1 MTGNF
6 DPGYIEPLTER
17 ESEVLQM
24 LADGASNKDIA
35 TALVIEVSTVKS
47 HNNQI
52 YSKLQVKNR
61 QQAVLRAQALGLLA
75 IDVATPSHHAHNL
88 PADIMPF
95 IGRRQEIDDILQ
107 LFSDDTIRFIT
118 ILGPGGMGKT
128 RLAIE
133 IGHRLLGHFLDGVYF
148 VPLAS
153 VNSVDKLITSIADV
167 IGLTFHGDV
176 PPKQQLLKALQNQQ
190 LLLIIDNFEH
200 LLAYRE
206 LLKDVLNVAPKVE
219 LLVTS
224 REKLGLLGE
233 MAYALDGLSLRT
245 DSDKGDSE
253 KRKDMDDAA
262 QLFIEAARRTTSS
275 VDPSDMSFVTR
286 ICQLLGGMP
295 LAILLAAGWLDS
307 LTLAQI
313 EKEIQGGLS
322 ILDAPQSLLTQR
334 HENIETVFDYSWQRL
349 TAIEQDVFM
358 RLSVF
363 QDGFTV
369 DAAKAVANASIH
381 NLQRLVH
388 KSFIQHQSS
397 GRFSIHELMR
407 QYGHDKL
414 SATGDL
420 DAACEQHALYFADFI
435 APLSKAAYQA
445 EVRDLVAAAHDDF
458 ENLRATWLFQ
468 AKHKNISEMRRL
480 LDGLWRYIDIY
491 SRSQEGIELLEP
503 VLEALPYDNE
513 NQRLFRGQLLARL
526 AWFYSDTGQ
535 HQKALALDEQA
546 LAIVESLESTDDILF
561 VYQGLF
567 WVLRF
572 LNRYADSNMYAKKG
586 FELIETQPES
596 RWWLAFQLNMVG
608 VDLSR
613 NHYDDALRRL
623 ELLPETTL
631 GAAISVSILFRRGDY
646 AQAEELLLD
655 SLSRHSYH
663 RIGQLNAYRKL
674 ADIAR
679 QLGDNERAWRY
690 VYQGLQYG
698 DDRSYAWGTIDL
710 LIAAMDLLINEEVYT
725 TATELL
731 AFILNHPSSTGE
743 ARDEASVHKSLL
755 QDKLVADEFEAA
767 WLRGKQFDLADMIT
781 IITEQ

>member
-1 MTGNF
+1 MTGDF

-61 QQAVLRAQALGLLA
+61 QQAVLRARTLGLLA
-75 IDVATPSHHAHNL
+75 TDAATPPYHAHNL

-95 IGRRQEIDDILQ
+95 IGRRQEIDDILR

-153 VNSVDKLITSIADV
+153 VNSVEKLITSIGDA
-167 IGLTFHGDV
+167 IGLRFHGDIH
-176 PPKQQLLKALQNQQ
+176 PKQQLLNALQKQQ
-190 LLLIIDNFEH
+190 VLLIIDNFEH
-200 LLAYRE
+200 LLACRE
-206 LLKDVLNVAPKVE
+206 LLKDVLNGAPKVE

-233 MAYALDGLSLRT
+233 TAYVLDGLSLRT
-245 DSDKGDSE
+245 DSDKDT
-253 KRKDMDDAA
+253 DMDDAA
-262 QLFIEAARRTTSS
+262 QLFIEVARRTSS
-275 VDPSDMSFVTR
+275 PVDPSDMLLVTR

-307 LTLAQI
+307 LTFAQI
-313 EKEIQGGLS
+313 EQEIQGGLS
-322 ILDAPQSLLTQR
+322 ILDTTQSLLTHR

-349 TAIEQDVFM
+349 TAIEQQVFM

-369 DAAKAVANASIH
+369 ESAKAVANASIH

-388 KSFIQHQSS
+388 TSFIQHESS

-407 QYGHDKL
+407 QYGHEKL

-420 DAACEQHALYFADFI
+420 VATNEQHALFFADFI
-435 APLSKAAYQA
+435 TPLSKAAYQA
-445 EVRDLVAAAHDDF
+445 ELPDMLAAAHDDF
-458 ENLRATWLFQ
+458 ENLRTAWLFQ
-468 AKHKNISEMRRL
+468 AKQKNISEMRRL
-480 LDGLWRYIDIY
+480 LDGLWRYIDMY
-491 SRSQEGIELLEP
+491 NRSQEGIELLGP
-503 VLEALPYDNE
+503 VLEGLPYDTE
-513 NQRLFRGQLLARL
+513 DQRLFRGQLLARL
-526 AWFYSDTGQ
+526 AWFFSDTGQ
-535 HQKALALDEQA
+535 HQKALTLAEQA
-546 LAIVESLESTDDILF
+546 LPIVESLDATDDILF
-561 VYQGLF
+561 VYQCLF

-572 LNRYADSNMYAKKG
+572 LNRYADSNMYAEKG
-586 FELIETQPES
+586 FELIKTQPES
-596 RWWLAFQLNMVG
+596 RWWLAYQLNMAG
-608 VDLSR
+608 VELSR
-613 NHYDDALRRL
+613 KNYEDAMRRL
-623 ELLPETTL
+623 EPLPETTL
-631 GAAISVSILFRRGDY
+631 GAAIAVVVLVERGDY
-646 AQAEELLLD
+646 EQAEDLLLD
-655 SLSRHSYH
+655 SLKRHSYH

-679 QLGDNERAWRY
+679 HIGDNERAWRY
-690 VYQGLQYG
+690 VHQGLQYS
-698 DDRSYAWGTIDL
+698 DNSSYAWGIIDL
-710 LIAAMDLLINEEVYT
+710 LISALDLLINEEVYT
-725 TATELL
+725 IATELL

-743 ARDEASVHKSLL
+743 TREEAAVHKELL
-755 QDKLVADEFEAA
+755 QDKLAADEFEAA